1 MAAEQDK
8 TVAAVPAEAPAEAP
22 ATAPAAPALDVK
34 PVEDKAVDEVP
45 AEKAVEKAENTAEDK
60 AEGEAEDKA
69 KDKAEPAPVETPL
82 TKLNA
87 RLADI
92 LTKAGHT
99 EMWGVELS
107 NLDHIP
113 THVVL
118 QKFLRANN
126 NDVALAEKQLS
137 DALQWRKKMNPAA
150 LVTQSFDKKKFNDL
164 GFVTIHKVDD
174 GKETIITWNIY
185 GAVKDNKATFG
196 NVEE

>member
-1 MAAEQDK
+1 MATEQDK
-8 TVAAVPAEAPAEAP
+8 TIAAVPAEGPV
-22 ATAPAAPALDVK
+22 APALDVK
-34 PVEDKAVDEVP
+34 PVHDKAVDAPADEKVLDSAADKAATEPVAEAPP
-45 AEKAVEKAENTAEDK
+45 AEAPVEK
-60 AEGEAEDKA
+60 
-69 KDKAEPAPVETPL
+69 PVETPL

-92 LTKAGHT
+92 TSTAGHS

-113 THVVL
+113 TTVVL

-126 NDVALAEKQLS
+126 NDVALAEKQLA
-137 DALQWRKKMNPAA
+137 DALAWRKKMNPGA
-150 LVTQSFDKKKFNDL
+150 LVTETFDKKKFNDL
-164 GFVTIHKVDD
+164 GFVTIHRAED

-196 NVEE
+196 NVDE